1 MLSRLTIALAAA
13 LVSLSTGA
21 EAVLTNC
28 AVCPPTLLYQ
38 GFTRTLTVPTAATC
52 SYREADGHVTSTN
65 TRYSYKTRGPL
76 HTNEGE
82 IPARFSRHVDVDTL
96 IRQGH
101 TGYIPV
107 ESFNTQFGYCVLEH
121 FKAPLSP
128 APSFLGMCGIK
139 RELEVIDKKYGVREK
154 KVKEERKDVGV

>member
-1 MLSRLTIALAAA
+1 MLSRLKIALAAA
-13 LVSLSTGA
+13 LVTH
-21 EAVLTNC
+21 
-28 AVCPPTLLYQ
+28 
-38 GFTRTLTVPTAATC
+38 
-52 SYREADGHVTSTN
+52 ADGADGCDMLLPGSRRPRNEHQHSGRRVPELCFSHSEIILHI
-65 TRYSYKTRGPL
+65 RYSHKTRGPL

-82 IPARFSRHVDVDTL
+82 IPARFSRRVDVDTL

-128 APSFLGMCGIK
+128 APSWLGICGIK
-139 RELEVIDKKYGVREK
+139 RELEVMDKKYGVREK